1 MDEWLEAFARTAFR
15 RSGDTAHDLKT
26 PLNVAVLNLE
36 LLKMRV
42 AKLGSAGDDE
52 KIAGYAKSI
61 EMELRRMARIFDTF
75 FLLSAP
81 PKEDADPV
89 AIDVCPMCIDA
100 AAAIGIELSL
110 ESPVNVLGHE
120 ARIQQA
126 MKMFFEG
133 AAKVLRPEGRRA
145 SAERNEQGFRLTV
158 SGVPSAEDF
167 EVTKLFKFYYTD
179 PLGNPD
185 LSLAAARLIA
195 ETYGGE
201 LNASQERDKVLLRL
215 SFPPGER

>member
-1 MDEWLEAFARTAFR
+1 MEEWLEAFARTAFR

-36 LLKMRV
+36 LLRMRV

-52 KIAGYAKSI
+52 KVAGYAKSI
-61 EMELRRMARIFDTF
+61 ELELRRMARIFDTF
-75 FLLSAP
+75 FLLSVP
-81 PKEDADPV
+81 PKEEGGPAAVDL
-89 AIDVCPMCIDA
+89 CPLCTEA
-100 AAAIGIELSL
+100 ALTIGLELQL
-110 ESPVNVLGHE
+110 DEPANVVGHE
-120 ARIQQA
+120 SRIRQA
-126 MKMFFEG
+126 LKMFFEG
-133 AAKVLRPEGRRA
+133 ASKVLRPEGRRA
-145 SAERNEQGFRLTV
+145 SAERNEQQFQVTV
-158 SGVPSAEDF
+158 SGVPQAEDF

-201 LNASQERDKVLLRL
+201 LSASQEHDKVTLRL
-215 SFPPGER
+215 AFSTR